1 MDDNNSDGYYYD
13 KKMISK
19 LSLPFL
25 VFITDDGD
33 DIHVIIDRD
42 TIYDNIWPLFSL
54 FSISNSDFPDGRT
67 DSGL

>member
-42 TIYDNIWPLFSL
+42 TIYDNI
-54 FSISNSDFPDGRT
+54 
-67 DSGL
+67 